1 MSDDNN
7 RLFDFFAREKTGIV
21 ILHSKSFISISQ
33 IQIQMSPEE
42 EHIQKMLDAIKRVGD
57 EVLKSKEASR
67 QFLIDAGIIK
77 DNKKATHKKNTR

>member
-1 MSDDNN
+1 
-7 RLFDFFAREKTGIV
+7 
-21 ILHSKSFISISQ
+21 
-33 IQIQMSPEE
+33 MSPEE